1 MAYIVAKKF
10 LENKLHGTEK
20 PEIKSTHRVV
30 KRFMNIVFTQSMPVE
45 IIETVKNEFSGI
57 VAQHSQELL

>member
-1 MAYIVAKKF
+1 MAQIVAKKF
-10 LENKLHGTEK
+10 LENKLHGTGK

-57 VAQHSQELL
+57 IAQHSQELL

>member
-1 MAYIVAKKF
+1 MAR
-10 LENKLHGTEK
+10 NK